1 MVDILGFIEE
11 LKHIK
16 DLLCKGKLL
25 AQKETYD
32 VLRVVQKLIR
42 GYEKQVDDFEKAHVP
57 FIIKRTYLKSLILQ
71 NKKILNFLKRKDR
84 TIGKT
89 IFIKID

>member
-25 AQKETYD
+25 AKKETYD
-32 VLRVVQKLIR
+32 VLKVVNKLII
-42 GYEKQVDDFEKAHVP
+42 GYEKQVEDFEKAHAP
-57 FIIKRTYLKSLILQ
+57 KQLELEFE
-71 NKKILNFLKRKDR
+71 RKNP
-84 TIGKT
+84 
-89 IFIKID
+89 

>member
-1 MVDILGFIEE
+1 MVDILGVIEE

-42 GYEKQVDDFEKAHVP
+42 GYEKQVDDFEKAHAP
-57 FIIKRTYLKSLILQ
+57 KQLELEFE
-71 NKKILNFLKRKDR
+71 RKNP
-84 TIGKT
+84 
-89 IFIKID
+89 

>member
-25 AQKETYD
+25 AKKETYD
-32 VLRVVQKLIR
+32 VLKVVNKLII
-42 GYEKQVDDFEKAHVP
+42 GYEKQVEDFEKAHAP
-57 FIIKRTYLKSLILQ
+57 KQLELEFE
-71 NKKILNFLKRKDR
+71 RKNPWYEYQVNPKNTLSDR
-84 TIGKT
+84 L
-89 IFIKID
+89 

>member
-25 AQKETYD
+25 AKKETYD
-32 VLRVVQKLIR
+32 GLKVVNKLI
-42 GYEKQVDDFEKAHVP
+42 
-57 FIIKRTYLKSLILQ
+57 
-71 NKKILNFLKRKDR
+71 
-84 TIGKT
+84 IG
-89 IFIKID
+89 